1 MLTHISQNPNKPT
14 LRRLTKTSSLGS
26 FPMLRSDGVLA
37 ALSDILV
44 LVLRYI
50 LLRPG
55 ARRLLVR
62 HLNLFQFVC
71 FENCWR

>member
-1 MLTHISQNPNKPT
+1 
-14 LRRLTKTSSLGS
+14 
-26 FPMLRSDGVLA
+26 MLRSDGVLA
-37 ALSDILV
+37 ALSDIPV

-62 HLNLFQFVC
+62 HLDLFQFVC